1 MLKCA
6 IIGLGRWG
14 QVLVDSVQGKSEK
27 LTFVR
32 GVTRTPPNAADYA
45 AKLGIPLSADYSDAL
60 SDHDGDAIVLATPHT
75 QHAQQMSAAAA
86 AKKHIFVEKP
96 LP

>member
-32 GVTRTPPNAADYA
+32 GVTRTPANAADYA
-45 AKLGIPLSADYSDAL
+45 ANWAFHSLLTIQV
-60 SDHDGDAIVLATPHT
+60 H
-75 QHAQQMSAAAA
+75 
-86 AKKHIFVEKP
+86 
-96 LP
+96 